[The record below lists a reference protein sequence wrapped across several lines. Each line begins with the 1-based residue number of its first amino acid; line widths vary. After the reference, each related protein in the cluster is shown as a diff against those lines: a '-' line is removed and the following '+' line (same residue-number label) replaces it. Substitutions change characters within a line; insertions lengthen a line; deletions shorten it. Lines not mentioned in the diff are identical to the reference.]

1 MKQFTI
7 YLSESGGAAA
17 ISAIKSFRKLDQNI
31 RIITAD
37 SDNRAAGKALSD
49 KFYQSPM
56 ASRDPAAYIIW
67 LNDLINKENIDMIL
81 PTGEH
86 DVRLLS
92 LYKNTWEKTKI
103 YVSSER
109 SVNICQDKFDFYKE
123 LHKDF
128 NLPVT
133 ITGDV
138 FQKPKRSA
146 GSRNTKHIVNSS
158 DNIIQEY
165 LPGKEYT
172 VDVFC
177 DEQSESMGTVV
188 RERVVIKSGIS
199 TQNNI
204 ANYENPNLITTSERL
219 CKFLK
224 LVGPVCIQFRKD
236 VDGNDK
242 VMEINPRLGGTSIV
256 STLAGVNFAELYY
269 QLYHGN
275 RLSKKSPK
283 NIYVS
288 RYWEEVVYEKNI
300 C

>member
-1 MKQFTI
+1 
-7 YLSESGGAAA
+7 
-17 ISAIKSFRKLDQNI
+17 
-31 RIITAD
+31 
-37 SDNRAAGKALSD
+37 
-49 KFYQSPM
+49 
-56 ASRDPAAYIIW
+56 
-67 LNDLINKENIDMIL
+67 
-81 PTGEH
+81 
-86 DVRLLS
+86 
-92 LYKNTWEKTKI
+92 
-103 YVSSER
+103 
-109 SVNICQDKFDFYKE
+109 
-123 LHKDF
+123 
-128 NLPVT
+128 
-133 ITGDV
+133 
-138 FQKPKRSA
+138 
-146 GSRNTKHIVNSS
+146 
-158 DNIIQEY
+158 
-165 LPGKEYT
+165 
-172 VDVFC
+172 
-177 DEQSESMGTVV
+177 MGTVV